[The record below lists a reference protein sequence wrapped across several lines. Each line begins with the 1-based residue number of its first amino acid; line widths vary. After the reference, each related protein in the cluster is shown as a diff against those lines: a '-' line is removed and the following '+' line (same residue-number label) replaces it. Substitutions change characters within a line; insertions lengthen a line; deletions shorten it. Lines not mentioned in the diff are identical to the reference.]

1 MSLPKT
7 QSFQGIPS
15 RPPEADVSQV
25 IALIPARYGSTRFPG
40 KPLAL
45 LHGRPMIQHVY
56 ERARQA
62 ALVEE
67 VLVAT
72 DDARILEAVRAFGG
86 EAVITGTHHRTGTER
101 VAEVAAL
108 RSAEIVVNVQGD
120 EPLIDPRAIDA
131 AVRPLLEDPSLEMA
145 TLATPIRR
153 AEELFDPHVVKVV
166 VNQQGDALYFSRAP
180 IPFNRSQ
187 KFFTSPP
194 SLALPPS
201 RGEESGGGG
210 RSKVRRQLSGFSYR
224 HVGLYAYRRDF
235 LLRMAQWPPTPL
247 EEAERL
253 EQLRVLEHGHRI
265 RVVLVD
271 DSAPGVDTPEDLE
284 RIRILKSRVKS
295 QKSGVKSQESGEKR

>member
-1 MSLPKT
+1 MSLPKA
-7 QSFQGIPS
+7 QLFQGIPS
-15 RPPEADVSQV
+15 RPPEADVTQV
-25 IALIPARYGSTRFPG
+25 IVLIPARYGSTRFPG

-62 ALVEE
+62 ALVEG

-72 DDARILEAVRAFGG
+72 DDARILEAVHAFGG
-86 EAVITGTHHRTGTER
+86 EAVLTGTHHRTGTER
-101 VAEVAAL
+101 VAEAAA
-108 RSAEIVVNVQGD
+108 RRGGSAGIVVNVQGD

-131 AVRPLLEDPSLEMA
+131 AVRPLLEDPSLEMT

-166 VNQQGDALYFSRAP
+166 VNQQGDALYFSRSP
-180 IPFNRSQ
+180 IPFVRSQ
-187 KFFTSPP
+187 KS
-194 SLALPPS
+194 
-201 RGEESGGGG
+201 EV
-210 RSKVRRQLSGFSYR
+210 RSQEFGYR

-253 EQLRVLEHGHRI
+253 EQLRVVERGHRI

-271 DSAPGVDTPEDLE
+271 DSGPGVDTPEDLE
-284 RIRILKSRVKS
+284 RL
-295 QKSGVKSQESGEKR
+295 QKCKM

>member
-1 MSLPKT
+1 MT
-7 QSFQGIPS
+7 
-15 RPPEADVSQV
+15 QV

-86 EAVITGTHHRTGTER
+86 EAVLTGTHHRTGTER

-180 IPFNRSQ
+180 IPFVRSQ
-187 KFFTSPP
+187 KSFHSPP

-210 RSKVRRQLSGFSYR
+210 DPRGEDSGGGGRSKVRSQKLGYR

-235 LLRMAQWPPTPL
+235 LIRMALWPPTPL

-271 DSAPGVDTPEDLE
+271 DSGPGVDTPEDLE
-284 RIRILKSRVKS
+284 RIRTL
-295 QKSGVKSQESGEKR
+295 KSGVKSQESGEKR

>member
-1 MSLPKT
+1 MT
-7 QSFQGIPS
+7 H
-15 RPPEADVSQV
+15 V

-45 LHGRPMIQHVY
+45 LHGRPMVQHVY

-86 EAVITGTHHRTGTER
+86 EAVLTGTHHRTGTER

-180 IPFNRSQ
+180 IPFVRSQ
-187 KFFTSPP
+187 KSFHPPP

-210 RSKVRRQLSGFSYR
+210 DPRGEDSGGGGRSKVRSQKLGYR

-235 LLRMAQWPPTPL
+235 LIRMALWPPTPL

-271 DSAPGVDTPEDLE
+271 DSGPGVDTPEDLE
-284 RIRILKSRVKS
+284 RIRTL
-295 QKSGVKSQESGEKR
+295 KSGVKSQESGEKR